1 MKTISYYISM
11 VVILAATIFTGC
23 TDDDEKSLSP
33 RAGEL
38 SIYDFAPNTGKGGTQ
53 LLINGEQF
61 PLDATSISVSINE
74 VQLSILRSNEE
85 QSLVEVP
92 DNEAIG
98 TAPIVIKTNGKTTQ
112 SEVNFIFQKTAITGY
127 SPAYGKV
134 GTKVRIYVENLPTEI
149 KNPSATYNGL
159 AADCTVEE
167 GYFLVT
173 IPETD
178 FGSYPIVISFNG
190 RTLTTGDFEYKELVF
205 ERTVTTLPGSSEF
218 NIMDGQPR
226 RGGIA
231 TDNNGNVYLTDIGNL
246 RVRKIAPDGTVTEM
260 AGTGTAADV
269 DWGLNWRLDNG
280 GAGSYN
286 AVVRPTDL
294 KIDSKGNMYICDD
307 WTSATVRFEPDGK
320 AHYLGWQIAVS
331 LAIDEASNR
340 LYSMTANGNILLKD
354 LDDYGSSP
362 SSHGTIIIT
371 GNGSPGGMDIDK
383 STGDLYITNIGTNQI
398 IKYVKDRWDT
408 PIVIAGTG
416 KSGYADGPVNEAT
429 FTSPWG
435 IAVTADGNILVAGN
449 GTAEASTVSA
459 DQSIRYIDQKTGM
472 VTTFAGS
479 GTSGNTD
486 SSFEVLSYAG
496 VNSALES
503 LPAAFGAPSS
513 VCVDKDGTVY
523 VLDRRNNCVKKITT
537 VEK

>member
-53 LLINGEQF
+53 LLINGERF

-85 QSLVEVP
+85 QLLVEVP

-354 LDDYGSSP
+354 LDDYSSSP

-383 STGDLYITNIGTNQI
+383 STGGLYITNIGTNQI

>member
-85 QSLVEVP
+85 QLLVEVP

-383 STGDLYITNIGTNQI
+383 STGCLLY
-398 IKYVKDRWDT
+398 
-408 PIVIAGTG
+408 
-416 KSGYADGPVNEAT
+416 
-429 FTSPWG
+429 TSPSPR
-435 IAVTADGNILVAGN
+435 D
-449 GTAEASTVSA
+449 
-459 DQSIRYIDQKTGM
+459 
-472 VTTFAGS
+472 
-479 GTSGNTD
+479 
-486 SSFEVLSYAG
+486 
-496 VNSALES
+496 
-503 LPAAFGAPSS
+503 
-513 VCVDKDGTVY
+513 
-523 VLDRRNNCVKKITT
+523 
-537 VEK
+537 